1 MELDSRKYKEVI
13 GGSNCHSIFTRVP
26 RRVQNL
32 LVKVDIISAKVTSPR
47 FARHSTFG
55 GAQSSRTES
64 TLIRLQSNIVFT
76 LKVVYMKVV
85 IIRASQH

>member
-1 MELDSRKYKEVI
+1 MKPDSRKYKEII
-13 GGSNCHSIFTRVP
+13 GGSDGHSIFMRVP

-32 LVKVDIISAKVTSPR
+32 LVKVDIIGAKITSSG
-47 FARHSTFG
+47 FARHSTFR

-64 TLIRLQSNIVFT
+64 TLIRLQSNIIFT
-76 LKVVYMKVV
+76 LKVVYMEVV